1 MVWNRYMKL
10 GKKYEFSK
18 VNFWIN
24 LFIYN
29 RIDLDNTHISNLFF
43 IPRITLIPLDMK
55 RNANPLYES
64 AFLLS
69 VSVSIL

>member
-1 MVWNRYMKL
+1 MKL

-24 LFIYN
+24 LLIYN

-43 IPRITLIPLDMK
+43 IP
-55 RNANPLYES
+55 ES
-64 AFLLS
+64 LS
-69 VSVSIL
+69 SH